1 MQVLDTKLPGV
12 LIIEPKVFGDSRG
25 YFYETFQLKRYSD
38 IGLPQT
44 WVQDNLS
51 FSSKGIIRG
60 LHLQNPYPQGK
71 LVSVLKGRVFDV
83 AVDVRLGS
91 PHYGQ
96 WVGVILDDENKRQ
109 LYIPP
114 GFAHGF
120 AVMTDGTIFSYKCTD
135 YYHPEC
141 ELSIIYDDSDL
152 GITWPVENPIVSKKD
167 SEGTPFKSLPRD
179 KLIQY
184 QTNARLNATSI

>member
-1 MQVLDTKLPGV
+1 MQVLETTLPGV
-12 LIIEPKVFGDSRG
+12 LIIEPKIFGDSRG
-25 YFYETFQLKRYSD
+25 YFYETFQLKRYVD
-38 IGLPQT
+38 AGLPTQ

-91 PHYGQ
+91 PNFGQ
-96 WVGVILDDENKRQ
+96 WVGIILDDENKRQ

-120 AVMTDGTIFSYKCTD
+120 AVLSDNTLFSYKCTE
-135 YYHPEC
+135 YYHPES
-141 ELSIIYDDSDL
+141 EISIAYNDPEL
-152 GITWPVENPIVSKKD
+152 GITWPVDKPIVSKKD
-167 SEGTPFKSLPRD
+167 SEGYLLKNVQKS
-179 KLIQY
+179 KLTKYIDH
-184 QTNARLNATSI
+184 